1 MSREKKL
8 EIHLDNLRI
17 CNERKDRD
25 ARQRGICLDE
35 IAVLLC
41 DIETD
46 GDISDAVKRF
56 RELTDARSLKDCL
69 PICSALVRHPSFT
82 NSVRHA
88 VAVGHKE
95 ATPAGSHGRI
105 AYMKNKYGDEAF
117 EKFSSR
123 INGAKASI
131 TASMTD
137 ACEAVIDG
145 SCEFCIL
152 PIRNSLDGRLWGF
165 YSMLDRYGLKI
176 CDVCSIDAIDEISST
191 DCALI
196 GKSCPEPTKRHANG
210 SGLVF
215 EFSVLSEDGGFLPDV
230 LSVAKSLGA
239 TALLIDSRP
248 VEYDVQ
254 LYRYVFSFL
263 IEQTGSLLLRALLF
277 ACYDSYTPIGLYA
290 QN

>member
-1 MSREKKL
+1 MSFEKKL
-8 EIHLDNLRI
+8 DIHLDNLRI
-17 CNERKDRD
+17 CNERADCD
-25 ARQRGICLDE
+25 AQQRSVCLCE
-35 IAVLLC
+35 IASLLC
-41 DIETD
+41 DMETD
-46 GDISDAVKRF
+46 GEISDAVRRF
-56 RELTDARSLKDCL
+56 CELTDARSLEDRL
-69 PICSALVRHPSFT
+69 PICSALVDHPAFAKSM
-82 NSVRHA
+82 RYA
-88 VAVGHKE
+88 VAVGHEE

-123 INGAKASI
+123 INGAKPSL

-137 ACEAVIDG
+137 ACEAVADG

-176 CDVCSIDAIDEISST
+176 CDVCSIDAIDGISST

-196 GKSCPEPTKRHANG
+196 GKSCPEPTKRQTKD
-210 SGLVF
+210 SELVF
-215 EFSVLSEDGGFLPDV
+215 EFSVLAEDGSFLTDI
-230 LSVAKSLGA
+230 LSTAKSLGA
-239 TALLIDSRP
+239 TTLLVDSRP

-254 LYRYVFSFL
+254 LYRYVLSFL
-263 IEQTGSLLLRALLF
+263 IEPSDSLLLRALLF
-277 ACYDSYTPIGLYA
+277 VSCDSYTPIGLYA